1 MDAHNSCPHCSPE
14 LRSEESSSTRFFI
27 LALSLTLILGGLV
40 ATGVI
45 PFDGVVE
52 LLRR

>member
-14 LRSEESSSTRFFI
+14 FTGEGASTRFFV
-27 LALSLTLILGGLV
+27 LALSLLLFFGGLV
-40 ATGVI
+40 AMGVI